1 MRIQWLN
8 SSIQIKHFSI
18 IEFSREMNVSIPH
31 EKLPISGTHIDLLFH
46 PIQPLLSLSS
56 ALFPCGDSMVCII
69 DDREDVWN
77 YARNLVHVKPY
88 VWFKDVGDINDIHL
102 PSPPIPS
109 EQLIP
114 PISEKEFEEQLENSE
129 HIAEERIEM
138 DSNALIERT
147 TEEGFQ
153 NAIHRGEKRKLND
166 DNDDDVSNENTTN
179 EEGTK
184 KLKEQNE

>member
-1 MRIQWLN
+1 MAIF
-8 SSIQIKHFSI
+8 SS
-18 IEFSREMNVSIPH
+18 
-31 EKLPISGTHIDLLFH
+31 
-46 PIQPLLSLSS
+46 SS

-102 PSPPIPS
+102 PSPPIPN

-114 PISEKEFEEQLENSE
+114 PISEKEFEEQLESSA
-129 HIAEERIEM
+129 HVAEERIEM
-138 DSNALIERT
+138 DSHELIERT
-147 TEEGFQ
+147 SEEGFQ
-153 NAIHRGEKRKLND
+153 NASHRGEKRKLD
-166 DNDDDVSNENTTN
+166 DEREEESNEKPVND
-179 EEGTK
+179 EGTK

>member
-1 MRIQWLN
+1 
-8 SSIQIKHFSI
+8 
-18 IEFSREMNVSIPH
+18 
-31 EKLPISGTHIDLLFH
+31 
-46 PIQPLLSLSS
+46 
-56 ALFPCGDSMVCII
+56 MVCII

-129 HIAEERIEM
+129 HIADERAEM
-138 DSNALIERT
+138 DSNAVIERT
-147 TEEGFQ
+147 TEGGFQ
-153 NAIHRGEKRKLND
+153 NVTNRGEKRKLEN
-166 DNDDDVSNENTTN
+166 DNDVNETVEN
-179 EEGTK
+179 EEGNK
-184 KLKEQNE
+184 KLKEQNDNNNNNE